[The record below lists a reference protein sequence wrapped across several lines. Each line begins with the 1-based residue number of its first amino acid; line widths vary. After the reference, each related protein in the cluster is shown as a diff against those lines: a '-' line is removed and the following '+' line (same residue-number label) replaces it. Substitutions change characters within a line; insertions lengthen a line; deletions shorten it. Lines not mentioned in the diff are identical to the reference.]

1 MSGQAALDKY
11 RSIHKRKNKGD
22 RLGRQ
27 VGASS
32 WDVRLGRQ
40 VGTSGWGVKLGR
52 QVGASGWGDS
62 GS

>member
-27 VGASS
+27 VGVSG
-32 WDVRLGRQ
+32 WGVRLGRE
-40 VGTSGWGVKLGR
+40 
-52 QVGASGWGDS
+52 VGASGWGDS